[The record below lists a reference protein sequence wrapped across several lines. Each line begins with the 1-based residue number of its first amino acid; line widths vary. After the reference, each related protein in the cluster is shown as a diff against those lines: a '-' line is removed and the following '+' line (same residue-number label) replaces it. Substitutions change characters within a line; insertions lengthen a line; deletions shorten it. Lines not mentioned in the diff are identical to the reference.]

1 MDEAEQR
8 RIDAGNAIDLK
19 WLRSFVVVAEEASF
33 TRAASRVHVA
43 QPGVSAQVR
52 RLESELGQQLL
63 DRSGR
68 SVRLTEVGSA
78 VLPFAR
84 AALDAVANA
93 RLAVDELAGL
103 VRGQI
108 TVGMVSG
115 CALPV
120 LAELLAGF
128 HDLYPGVAITL
139 TEGNSD
145 RLVELLRDGQLDLA
159 LIGSAG
165 AAAPGVDT
173 AVIVAEELVAA
184 VDPGHPLADSGAI
197 TVGALRGVPLVS
209 LPCGTGVRAALDA
222 ACAEAGFAPRIVF
235 EASALPMVVRL
246 AALGLGLAVVPAS
259 AVPPVTGDAGTG
271 DAGTGDAGAGNAGT
285 GNAPR
290 ILRITDPQL
299 RSRLELAW
307 NSAPSANPAARVLIE
322 HARTLVGRRPLR
334 RRQGPGHR
342 PRQGRQELPTGIVVR
357 VYLRDTRPPNFSP
370 LVNSFRQVPAS
381 SRVSPAKCGKFASGN
396 SPVWSTSTSRCTR

>member
-1 MDEAEQR
+1 MELHQLEY
-8 RIDAGNAIDLK
+8 
-19 WLRSFVVVAEEASF
+19 FVAVAEEASF

-93 RLAVDELAGL
+93 RLAVDDLAGL
-103 VRGQI
+103 VRGQV

-128 HDLYPGVAITL
+128 HDRHPGVAIAL
-139 TEGNSD
+139 VEDNSD
-145 RLVELLRDGQLDLA
+145 RLVERLRDGRLDLA
-159 LIGSAG
+159 LIGWAEQTPADIDSVVL
-165 AAAPGVDT
+165 VD
-173 AVIVAEELVAA
+173 EELVAA
-184 VDPGHPLADSGAI
+184 VAPDHPLAGADAGAGAG
-197 TVGALRGVPLVS
+197 TVTIRQLRDLPLVS
-209 LPCGTGVRAALDA
+209 LPRGTGVRAALDA
-222 ACAEAGFAPRIVF
+222 ACAAAGFTPRIVF
-235 EASALPMVVRL
+235 EASALPMVVEL
-246 AALGLGLAVVPAS
+246 AGRGLGLAVVPAS
-259 AVPPVTGDAGTG
+259 IPNGPG
-271 DAGTGDAGAGNAGT
+271 
-285 GNAPR
+285 

-307 NSAPSANPAARVLIE
+307 PSAPAANPAARALIE
-322 HARTLVGRRPLR
+322 QARALGPPGR
-334 RRQGPGHR
+334 
-342 PRQGRQELPTGIVVR
+342 
-357 VYLRDTRPPNFSP
+357 S
-370 LVNSFRQVPAS
+370 VP
-381 SRVSPAKCGKFASGN
+381 
-396 SPVWSTSTSRCTR
+396 

>member
-1 MDEAEQR
+1 MELHQLEY
-8 RIDAGNAIDLK
+8 
-19 WLRSFVVVAEEASF
+19 FVAVAEEASF

-93 RLAVDELAGL
+93 RLAVDDLAGL
-103 VRGQI
+103 VRGQV

-128 HDLYPGVAITL
+128 HDRHPGVAIAL
-139 TEGNSD
+139 VEDNSD
-145 RLVELLRDGQLDLA
+145 RLVERLRDGRLDLA
-159 LIGSAG
+159 LIGWAEQTPADIDSAVL
-165 AAAPGVDT
+165 VD
-173 AVIVAEELVAA
+173 EELVAVVA
-184 VDPGHPLADSGAI
+184 PGHPLADAGAGAGAI
-197 TVGALRGVPLVS
+197 TIRQLRDLPLVS
-209 LPCGTGVRAALDA
+209 LPRGTGVRAALDA
-222 ACAEAGFAPRIVF
+222 ACAAAGFTPRIVF
-235 EASALPMVVRL
+235 EASALPMVVEL
-246 AALGLGLAVVPAS
+246 AGRGLGLAVVPAS
-259 AVPPVTGDAGTG
+259 IPNGPG
-271 DAGTGDAGAGNAGT
+271 
-285 GNAPR
+285 

-307 NSAPSANPAARVLIE
+307 PSAPSANPAARALIE
-322 HARTLVGRRPLR
+322 QVRAL
-334 RRQGPGHR
+334 GPPER
-342 PRQGRQELPTGIVVR
+342 
-357 VYLRDTRPPNFSP
+357 S
-370 LVNSFRQVPAS
+370 VP
-381 SRVSPAKCGKFASGN
+381 
-396 SPVWSTSTSRCTR
+396 

>member
-1 MDEAEQR
+1 MDDTDQR
-8 RIDAGNAIDLK
+8 RIDAGNDIDLK

-84 AALDAVANA
+84 AALDAVTNA
-93 RLAVDELAGL
+93 RLAVDDLAGL
-103 VRGQI
+103 VRGQV

-128 HDLYPGVAITL
+128 HDRHPGVAIAL
-139 TEGNSD
+139 VEDNSD
-145 RLVELLRDGQLDLA
+145 RLVERLRDGRLDLA
-159 LIGSAG
+159 LIGWAEQTPADIDSVIL
-165 AAAPGVDT
+165 VD
-173 AVIVAEELVAA
+173 EELVAA
-184 VDPGHPLADSGAI
+184 VAPDHPLADAGAGAGTI
-197 TVGALRGVPLVS
+197 TIRQLRDLPLVS
-209 LPCGTGVRAALDA
+209 LPRGTGVRAALDA
-222 ACAEAGFAPRIVF
+222 ACAAAGFTPRIVF
-235 EASALPMVVRL
+235 EASALPMVVEL
-246 AALGLGLAVVPAS
+246 AGRGLGLAVVPAS
-259 AVPPVTGDAGTG
+259 IPNGPG
-271 DAGTGDAGAGNAGT
+271 
-285 GNAPR
+285 

-307 NSAPSANPAARVLIE
+307 PSAPSANPAARALIE
-322 HARTLVGRRPLR
+322 QARALGPPGR
-334 RRQGPGHR
+334 
-342 PRQGRQELPTGIVVR
+342 
-357 VYLRDTRPPNFSP
+357 S
-370 LVNSFRQVPAS
+370 VP
-381 SRVSPAKCGKFASGN
+381 
-396 SPVWSTSTSRCTR
+396 

>member
-68 SVRLTEVGSA
+68 SVRLTEAGSA

-93 RLAVDELAGL
+93 RLAVDELVGL
-103 VRGQI
+103 VRGQV

-120 LAELLAGF
+120 MAELLAGF
-128 HDLYPGVAITL
+128 HRRYPGVAITL
-139 TEGNSD
+139 TEDNSD
-145 RLVELLRDGQLDLA
+145 RLVARLRDGQLDLA

-165 AAAPGVDT
+165 P
-173 AVIVAEELVAA
+173 
-184 VDPGHPLADSGAI
+184 
-197 TVGALRGVPLVS
+197 R
-209 LPCGTGVRAALDA
+209 
-222 ACAEAGFAPRIVF
+222 AEAPHRARASPR
-235 EASALPMVVRL
+235 
-246 AALGLGLAVVPAS
+246 
-259 AVPPVTGDAGTG
+259 
-271 DAGTGDAGAGNAGT
+271 
-285 GNAPR
+285 
-290 ILRITDPQL
+290 
-299 RSRLELAW
+299 
-307 NSAPSANPAARVLIE
+307 
-322 HARTLVGRRPLR
+322 
-334 RRQGPGHR
+334 
-342 PRQGRQELPTGIVVR
+342 
-357 VYLRDTRPPNFSP
+357 
-370 LVNSFRQVPAS
+370 
-381 SRVSPAKCGKFASGN
+381 PAKL
-396 SPVWSTSTSRCTR
+396 SPG

>member
-1 MDEAEQR
+1 MDAAEQR
-8 RIDAGNAIDLK
+8 RIDAGNDIDLK

-103 VRGQI
+103 VRGQV

-128 HDLYPGVAITL
+128 HDRHPGVAITL
-139 TEGNSD
+139 GRGQLRPPGRTAQGRPARPRPD
-145 RLVELLRDGQLDLA
+145 RLGGGDARRTSRPWSSWRRSSSRRCTPATRSRTPGPIA
-159 LIGSAG
+159 L
-165 AAAPGVDT
+165 
-173 AVIVAEELVAA
+173 
-184 VDPGHPLADSGAI
+184 
-197 TVGALRGVPLVS
+197 GALRDLPLIT
-209 LPCGTGVRAALDA
+209 LPRGTGVRAALDA
-222 ACAEAGFAPRIVF
+222 ACADGRVHPRGSCSRPAPCPWWC
-235 EASALPMVVRL
+235 SW
-246 AALGLGLAVVPAS
+246 
-259 AVPPVTGDAGTG
+259 PP
-271 DAGTGDAGAGNAGT
+271 
-285 GNAPR
+285 R
-290 ILRITDPQL
+290 
-299 RSRLELAW
+299 AW
-307 NSAPSANPAARVLIE
+307 
-322 HARTLVGRRPLR
+322 
-334 RRQGPGHR
+334 
-342 PRQGRQELPTGIVVR
+342 
-357 VYLRDTRPPNFSP
+357 
-370 LVNSFRQVPAS
+370 
-381 SRVSPAKCGKFASGN
+381 
-396 SPVWSTSTSRCTR
+396 VWP

>member
-1 MDEAEQR
+1 MDDTDQR
-8 RIDAGNAIDLK
+8 RIDAGNDIDLK

-103 VRGQI
+103 MRGQV

-115 CALPV
+115 CALPI

-128 HDLYPGVAITL
+128 HDRYPGVAITL
-139 TEGNSD
+139 VEDNSD
-145 RLVELLRDGQLDLA
+145 RLVERLRDGQLDLA
-159 LIGSAG
+159 LIGWAG
-165 AAAPGVDT
+165 QTPPDIDT
-173 AVIVAEELVAA
+173 VVIVDEELVAV
-184 VDPGHPLADSGAI
+184 VDPGHPLADAGA
-197 TVGALRGVPLVS
+197 VPLGALRDLPLVC
-209 LPCGTGVRAALDA
+209 LPRGTGVRAALDA
-222 ACAEAGFAPRIVF
+222 ACAEAGFTPRIVF
-235 EASALPMVVRL
+235 EASALPMVVQL
-246 AALGLGLAVVPAS
+246 ATMGLGLAVVPS
-259 AVPPVTGDAGTG
+259 SIPNG
-271 DAGTGDAGAGNAGT
+271 
-285 GNAPR
+285 PR
-290 ILRITDPQL
+290 ILPITSPQL

-307 NSAPSANPAARVLIE
+307 LPAPSANPAARALIE
-322 HARTLVGRRPLR
+322 QARALGPPGRPKSSATDPRDR
-334 RRQGPGHR
+334 GP
-342 PRQGRQELPTGIVVR
+342 
-357 VYLRDTRPPNFSP
+357 DSPP
-370 LVNSFRQVPAS
+370 
-381 SRVSPAKCGKFASGN
+381 
-396 SPVWSTSTSRCTR
+396 